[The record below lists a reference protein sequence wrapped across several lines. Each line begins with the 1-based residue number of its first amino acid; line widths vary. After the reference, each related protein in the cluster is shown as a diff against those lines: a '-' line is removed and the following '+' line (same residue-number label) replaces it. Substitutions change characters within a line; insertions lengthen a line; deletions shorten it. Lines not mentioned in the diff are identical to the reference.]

1 MRAARHLKGALL
13 GIAALAAGIAGAEAQ
28 TYSYPA
34 AGAPAGLAPP
44 ASIQQGRQGFYAPAP
59 QAAPYAAQQPTYGAP
74 GQFSP
79 GEIVAVGHEFF
90 GGAAQ
95 GLAQVIE
102 RAFQQYGQPNGYVL
116 GQEAG
121 GAIIGGLRYG
131 EGQLQTLDRG
141 AYPIY
146 WQGPS
151 LGYDFGA
158 DGARTMILL
167 YNLPSVEAAYG
178 RFGGVSG
185 SVYLVGGV
193 GMTALAAGPVV
204 AVPIRAGV
212 GARLG
217 INVGYLKF
225 TGRPTWNP
233 F

>member
-1 MRAARHLKGALL
+1 MRTARFIVGVLIGAAVLL
-13 GIAALAAGIAGAEAQ
+13 GAEAVPAQ
-28 TYSYPA
+28 SYEYADPNA
-34 AGAPAGLAPP
+34 SASVAPP
-44 ASIQQGRQGFYAPAP
+44 APIQAQPDALYTPRP
-59 QAAPYAAQQPTYGAP
+59 QVVAQSAYSAP

-79 GEIVAVGHEFF
+79 AQIIDVGHEFF

-95 GLAQVIE
+95 GLGQVVE

-121 GAIIGGLRYG
+121 GALIGGLRYG
-131 EGQLQTLDRG
+131 EGQLHTLDRG
-141 AYPIY
+141 QFPIY

-151 LGYDFGA
+151 IGYDFGA
-158 DGARTMILL
+158 DGARTMVLL
-167 YNLPSVEAAYG
+167 YNLPRVEAAYG

-185 SVYLVGGV
+185 AAYLVGGV

-204 AVPIRAGV
+204 AVPIRVGV

-217 INVGYLKF
+217 VNVGYLKF
-225 TGRPTWNP
+225 TARPTWNP